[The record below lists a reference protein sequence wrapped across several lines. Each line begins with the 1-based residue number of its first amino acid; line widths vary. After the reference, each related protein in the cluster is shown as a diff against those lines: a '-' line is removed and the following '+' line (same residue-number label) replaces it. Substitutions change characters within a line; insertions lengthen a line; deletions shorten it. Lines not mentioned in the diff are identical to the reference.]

1 MDIFLVILSAVI
13 GYLLGSLSMSVLLSK
28 TVYKGDVRNYGSHNA
43 GATNMARVYG
53 LLGGAA
59 TLVGDFLKAVVSM
72 LIPLLFKVIYPDF
85 SHVELAYALAGTGCF
100 VGHAFPVFFGF
111 KGGKGVTV
119 GAAIALMTD
128 WKAFLIILAVFILVF
143 LISKIV
149 SLSSISAAVAFIVTG
164 VLFALFKVPSESVF
178 FGSVPYT
185 WYKAGLAAF
194 VGLAVI
200 LLHKANIAR
209 LIKGEEKKFTYAKRK
224 RAEDSAAG
232 ETIVTPSGEQSAEQ
246 TAERNAEQSAEQSV
260 EQNSAEDK
268 K

>member
-149 SLSSISAAVAFIVTG
+149 SLSSISAAAAFIVTG

-209 LIKGEEKKFTYAKRK
+209 LLKGEEKKFTYAKRK

-232 ETIVTPSGEQSAEQ
+232 ETIVTPSGEQSVEQ
-246 TAERNAEQSAEQSV
+246 PAERNAEQNTEQNA
-260 EQNSAEDK
+260 EQNSAQDK